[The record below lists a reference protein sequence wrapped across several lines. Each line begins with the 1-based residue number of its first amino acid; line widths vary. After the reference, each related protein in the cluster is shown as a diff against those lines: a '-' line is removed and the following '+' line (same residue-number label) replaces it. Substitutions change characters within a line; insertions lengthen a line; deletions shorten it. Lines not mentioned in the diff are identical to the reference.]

1 MASVFPALSQ
11 AINNVGLGKSID
23 FDSND
28 DRVNLGPILNNLT
41 LFPYHYGL
49 GQAKSSNN
57 HKPFF
62 FKW

>member
-1 MASVFPALSQ
+1 MASVFPALSP

-41 LFPYHYGL
+41 LFPRFKRAGKSRV
-49 GQAKSSNN
+49 GINDTAK
-57 HKPFF
+57 K
-62 FKW
+62 